1 MVAVF
6 LIVLHCRK
14 MNDAFVSP
22 SRKYKI
28 ARHTISV
35 YLTESIYDDFVISL
49 FLALSTVILCIYIYM
64 DGNIGLYLGFEVYQL
79 NGKE

>member
-14 MNDAFVSP
+14 MNDAFVST
-22 SRKYKI
+22 SRKY
-28 ARHTISV
+28 
-35 YLTESIYDDFVISL
+35 
-49 FLALSTVILCIYIYM
+49 IYIYISTFIRQESTM
-64 DGNIGLYLGFEVYQL
+64 TIRYLLISSFINCDTIPLDNISVGYISFEVYQL